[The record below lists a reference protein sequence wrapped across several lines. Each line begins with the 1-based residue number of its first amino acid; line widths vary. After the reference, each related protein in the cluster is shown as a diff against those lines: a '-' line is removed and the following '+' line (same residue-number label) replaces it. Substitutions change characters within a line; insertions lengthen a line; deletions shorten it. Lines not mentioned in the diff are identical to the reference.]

1 MKVFLG
7 EAILNTLRYL
17 KLLLVTLMINAAHAQ
32 RPNDGMMQGM
42 SAADCDALATMP
54 NAPISAQACKAMMG
68 MGESFERGAADTS
81 AHRPNDAALTCE
93 QIMAELQTMEGV
105 GVSDTSAAQSEV
117 AINEATAA
125 AAKGAGEITAF
136 MAETQAL
143 GAAAAGA
150 SLLGPVG
157 SYVAGAALSGI
168 VQARQMA
175 LAKKAQA
182 NQAAV
187 REKMDPVVIASA
199 RDMNESMQRN
209 PRFARLLQLGI
220 QKNCRMLDLE
230 GK

>member
-1 MKVFLG
+1 
-7 EAILNTLRYL
+7 
-17 KLLLVTLMINAAHAQ
+17 MINAAYGQHA
-32 RPNDGMMQGM
+32 NDGLMQGM

-54 NAPISAQACKAMMG
+54 NAPMAAQACKAMMS
-68 MGESFERGAADTS
+68 MGESLTRGAADTS
-81 AHRPNDAALTCE
+81 AHRLNDATLTCE

-105 GVSDTSAAQSEV
+105 GVSDATVAQSEA
-117 AINEATAA
+117 AINEATAVA
-125 AAKGAGEITAF
+125 EKGAGEITAF

-157 SYVAGAALSGI
+157 SYVAGASLSGI
-168 VQARQMA
+168 VVAKQMA

-199 RDMNESMQRN
+199 RDMNESMQSN
-209 PRFARLLQLGI
+209 PRFARLLQLGM
-220 QKNCRMLDLE
+220 QKNCRMPEME
-230 GK
+230 GE

>member
-1 MKVFLG
+1 MSDVLLEDG
-7 EAILNTLRYL
+7 LLRYL
-17 KLLLVTLMINAAHAQ
+17 NLLLLTFMINAAYGQHA
-32 RPNDGMMQGM
+32 NDGMMQGI
-42 SAADCDALATMP
+42 SAADCEALATMP

-68 MGESFERGAADTS
+68 MGESLARGGADTS

-93 QIMAELQTMEGV
+93 QVVAELQTMQGV
-105 GVSDTSAAQSEV
+105 GVSDASAAKSEA
-117 AINEATAA
+117 AINEATAVA
-125 AAKGAGEITAF
+125 EKGAGEITAF

-157 SYVAGAALSGI
+157 SHVAGAALSGI
-168 VQARQMA
+168 VIAKQMA

-187 REKMDPVVIASA
+187 REKIDPVVIASA
-199 RDMNESMQRN
+199 RDMDESKQSN

-220 QKNCRMLDLE
+220 QKNCRMPEIE
-230 GK
+230 GE

>member
-1 MKVFLG
+1 MSDVLLEDG
-7 EAILNTLRYL
+7 VLRYL
-17 KLLLVTLMINAAHAQ
+17 NLLLLTCMINATYAQ
-32 RPNDGMMQGM
+32 QPNDGMMQGM

-54 NAPISAQACKAMMG
+54 NAPISVQACQAMMG
-68 MGESFERGAADTS
+68 MGENLTRSAADTS

-105 GVSDTSAAQSEV
+105 GVSDATAAQSEA
-117 AINEATAA
+117 AINEATAV
-125 AAKGAGEITAF
+125 AAKDSGEITAF

-157 SYVAGAALSGI
+157 SYIAGAALSGI
-168 VQARQMA
+168 VIAKQMA

-199 RDMNESMQRN
+199 RDMNESMQSN
-209 PRFARLLQLGI
+209 PRFARLMQLGI
-220 QKNCRMLDLE
+220 QKNCRMPEME
-230 GK
+230 GQ

>member
-1 MKVFLG
+1 M
-7 EAILNTLRYL
+7 LRYL
-17 KLLLVTLMINAAHAQ
+17 NLLLFTFMINAAYGQH
-32 RPNDGMMQGM
+32 PNDGMMQGM

-54 NAPISAQACKAMMG
+54 NAPMSAQACKAMMS
-68 MGESFERGAADTS
+68 MGESLTRGAADTS

-93 QIMAELQTMEGV
+93 QIMAELQTMEGA
-105 GVSDTSAAQSEV
+105 GVSDATVAQSEA
-117 AINEATAA
+117 AINEATAVA
-125 AAKGAGEITAF
+125 EKGAGEVTAF

-157 SYVAGAALSGI
+157 SYVAGGALSAI
-168 VQARQMA
+168 VVAKQMA

-199 RDMNESMQRN
+199 RDMNESMQSN
-209 PRFARLLQLGI
+209 PRFARLLQLGV
-220 QKNCRMLDLE
+220 QKNCRVPDIE
-230 GK
+230 GG